1 MLCIAHFY
9 DPQMVL
15 SAHTPRRLRLPQSP
29 ASCLLL
35 SHRLLPPPPLHA
47 DSQMGFGEYRPNSRR
62 EEESK
67 REREKDGVASFALMC
82 QTEVEI
88 GIGLWF
94 LDCIVRWQVEANW
107 RQPPAGQQD
116 SCWSRQRNPR
126 QGYRVSQRSAELP
139 GFGLMRIYLTQLH
152 YEHFGLMLISG
163 GDESEIRRK
172 WGQCGVKLAKVVEGG
187 GGA

>member
-35 SHRLLPPPPLHA
+35 PLRLLPPLHA

-67 REREKDGVASFALMC
+67 TEGERWGRILRINVSNWSWNRDWPLISRLHCPLASGGKLKAATSRTAGQLLE
-82 QTEVEI
+82 QATESQAW
-88 GIGLWF
+88 LP
-94 LDCIVRWQVEANW
+94 
-107 RQPPAGQQD
+107 RQPAMRRVARLRFNENLLN
-116 SCWSRQRNPR
+116 SASLRAFWSDVDLGRRWKRNK
-126 QGYRVSQRSAELP
+126 AEV
-139 GFGLMRIYLTQLH
+139 GAV
-152 YEHFGLMLISG
+152 
-163 GDESEIRRK
+163 
-172 WGQCGVKLAKVVEGG
+172 WG
-187 GGA
+187 